1 MEKKCKKNAIIANV
15 RRVSGQVQGIEKM
28 INEGRDVAD
37 ILQQVNASAS
47 ALRSIAKQLLQD
59 YSDGCFAKSKKMDKN
74 DLAKLIDQ
82 LFKNM

>member
-1 MEKKCKKNAIIANV
+1 MEKECKKSVILSNV
-15 RRVSGQVQGIEKM
+15 RRASGQVQGIEKM
-28 INEGRDVAD
+28 IDENRDIAD
-37 ILQQVNASAS
+37 VLQQVNASTS

-59 YSDGCFAKSKKMDKN
+59 YSDGCFTKSNKMNKN